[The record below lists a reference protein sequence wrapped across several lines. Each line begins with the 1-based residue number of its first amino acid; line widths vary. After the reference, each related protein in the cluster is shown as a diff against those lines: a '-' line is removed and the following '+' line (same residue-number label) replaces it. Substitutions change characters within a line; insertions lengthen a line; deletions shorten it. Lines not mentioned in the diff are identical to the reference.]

1 LACSEGALALSDDA
15 ALIAPKA
22 GEDLVVTCDAVAEGV
37 HFFADDPPEA
47 IAQKALRVNLS
58 DLAAKGATPLGYLMA
73 LALPSDWTESWVER
87 FAAGLA
93 DDDDRYG
100 VTLLG
105 GDTIRAAGG
114 VTIAITAI
122 GSVPKGKM
130 VRRSGA
136 RPGDAIMVSGTIGD
150 AALGLRLR
158 TKATAAGVDDR
169 LLLDRYL
176 LPQPRTALAP
186 LLRRYATSAI
196 DVSDGLIGDLAHIC
210 DVSGVGAEVRANAV
224 PLSAPAAD
232 LVRLDA
238 DAWMHILNGGDDYE
252 ILATVAEHE
261 VAAFADEA
269 RATGVAVAN
278 IGRITG
284 GEGPP
289 VVKDREG
296 RIITVTSASHVHF

>member
-1 LACSEGALALSDDA
+1 
-15 ALIAPKA
+15 
-22 GEDLVVTCDAVAEGV
+22 
-37 HFFADDPPEA
+37 
-47 IAQKALRVNLS
+47 
-58 DLAAKGATPLGYLMA
+58 MA
-73 LALPSDWTESWVER
+73 LALPSDWEESWVEH

-105 GDTIRAAGG
+105 GDTIRAAGR

-158 TKATAAGVDDR
+158 TEATAAGADDP
-169 LLLDRYL
+169 LLLDRLL

-186 LLRRYATSAI
+186 VLRRHATSAI

-210 DVSGVGAEVRANAV
+210 DVSGVGAEVQANAV
-224 PLSAPAAD
+224 PLSAPAAR
-232 LVRLDA
+232 LVRRDA
-238 DAWMHILNGGDDYE
+238 GAWMLILNGGEDYE
-252 ILATVAEHE
+252 ILATVPEHE
-261 VAAFADEA
+261 VAAYSDEA
-269 RATGVAVAN
+269 RAAGVAVAN

-284 GEGPP
+284 GAGPP
-289 VVKDREG
+289 VVKDRDG
-296 RIITVTSASHVHF
+296 RVIAVTRASHVHF